1 MIALVVGPFVP
12 WAQFSTNK
20 FSCFALV
27 EKESFNSLLLC
38 LPPCFD
44 ALAHISRQSIQI
56 VPKLHNSLWELPG
69 EYGGC
74 DSEVAGTLHKPPNE
88 A

>member
-1 MIALVVGPFVP
+1 L
-12 WAQFSTNK
+12 
-20 FSCFALV
+20 ALV
-27 EKESFNSLLLC
+27 EKESLNALLLC

-56 VPKLHNSLWELPG
+56 VPKLYNPLWELPG

-74 DSEVAGTLHKPPNE
+74 DCGVAGTLHKPPNE